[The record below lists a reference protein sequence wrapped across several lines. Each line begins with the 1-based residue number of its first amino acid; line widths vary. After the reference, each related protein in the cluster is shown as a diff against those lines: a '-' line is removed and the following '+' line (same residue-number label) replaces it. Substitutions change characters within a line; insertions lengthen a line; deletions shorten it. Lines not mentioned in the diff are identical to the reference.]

1 MRLTRHLACLLALL
15 VGLSLVTREAHA
27 LGPIDLELGAKVGA
41 GSKPESNAPNPYGFG
56 LGGRAGISIFHL
68 YAGGSAIHYFG
79 GSTDTAVGKLDVS
92 STLLG
97 GELGYTITALPIIQ
111 LRPQMG
117 LGSATFSSSLGGTDS
132 SSGHLYLE
140 PGLTVLI
147 PILLL
152 YVGADANALI
162 VPGVD
167 QTSGGTKTL
176 TSLTLH
182 AQVGIVL

>member
-1 MRLTRHLACLLALL
+1 MRIARHVTLAFALVL
-15 VGLSLVTREAHA
+15 GFSLFTREARA
-27 LGPIDLELGAKVGA
+27 LGPIDLELGAKIGVG
-41 GSKPESNAPNPYGFG
+41 SNPDSNGPNPYGFG
-56 LGGRAGISIFHL
+56 LGGRAGLSIFHL

-79 GSTDTAVGKLDVS
+79 GSIDTPLGKTDVS

-111 LRPQMG
+111 LRPQVG
-117 LGSATFSSSLGGTDS
+117 LGNASFSTSVGSADS
-132 SSGHLYLE
+132 SSSHLYVE

-167 QTSGGTKTL
+167 QSTGGTKTL

-182 AQVGIVL
+182 AQIGIVL